1 MDVQKKLDELLD
13 NIVKPLEVS
22 QHLLNLKNET
32 NRRGSNSDNHVV
44 DWNQFEVQ
52 VLFLEKCF
60 E

>member
-52 VLFLEKCF
+52 VLFLEKFF